1 MKHDLIDVIETA
13 YSAVPGDDAAW
24 LKKLAEA
31 ARPALDRHGGVLAAF
46 FDATK
51 SDTVAL
57 SNTVSLDCDER
68 HVRYLLESAR
78 LVGAE
83 EIDITFRSSTV
94 MGSAFGQ
101 IEGARPEFRD
111 KLRKLAEEHD
121 FVDAAVVQVADPTGF
136 GFVFAAPVR
145 HPWKAPR
152 QDNAR
157 WSKVAAHLA
166 AAYRLQR
173 HASQH
178 PTADPEALDQAVL
191 TPNGKIEHA
200 QGEASEPNS
209 RSWLRRAALAMD
221 RARTGLR
228 MENTD
233 EALSVWQGLVA
244 GRWSLVDRFDGDGRR
259 YLVARKN
266 DPAVMGPAALSVR
279 EQQVVCYMA
288 LGHSNKLIA
297 YELGLSESNVSES
310 AKRARVKLGVRS
322 RAELIQLLRGGGAEP
337 RP

>member
-13 YSAVPGDDAAW
+13 YSATPGDDRAW

-31 ARPALDRHGGVLAAF
+31 ALPSLDLQCGVFAAF

-51 SDTVAL
+51 RDSVGI
-57 SNTVSLDCDER
+57 SNTVNLGCDER
-68 HVRYLLESAR
+68 HVRFLLESTR
-78 LVGAE
+78 LLGSE
-83 EIDITFRSSTV
+83 ELDITFRANTV
-94 MGSAFGQ
+94 MNSAFTQVAGT
-101 IEGARPEFRD
+101 RPEFQA
-111 KLRKLAEEHD
+111 KLRRLADEHD
-121 FVDAAVVQVADPTGF
+121 FVDAAVVQVADPTGQ

-173 HASQH
+173 HASLH
-178 PTADPEALDQAVL
+178 PAADPDELDQAVL
-191 TPNGKIEHA
+191 APNGKIEHA
-200 QGEASEPNS
+200 LGAAQSAHSQN
-209 RSWLRRAALAMD
+209 WLRRAALAMD

-228 MENTD
+228 VENTD

-266 DPAVMGPAALSVR
+266 DPKVMGPAALSVR

-322 RAELIQLLRGGGAEP
+322 RAELIQLLRGGDREP
-337 RP
+337 GP